1 MRIMTKKSTEIRSSG
16 ASDTIVV
23 DKRYIRD
30 QANQAFKLL
39 VVPLSGIYDAA
50 FGRVQ
55 AAIPSTPQKTKE
67 RA

>member
-1 MRIMTKKSTEIRSSG
+1 MTKKSVASQISG

-30 QANQAFKLL
+30 QANQAFR
-39 VVPLSGIYDAA
+39 VFVAPLSGVYDAA
-50 FGRVQ
+50 FGTVK
-55 AAIPSTPQKTKE
+55 APLPPTPQKAKE